1 MGSILGIGLPIII
14 VAVVVLIVLLLVM
27 GYVKAPPDTAFII
40 SGLRNKTVIGKA
52 AIRIPFFERIDKV
65 SLKLIPID
73 VKTSSAV
80 PTADYI
86 NIRVDAVVNVK
97 VSDDPNKLK
106 LAAQNFLNQ
115 KPEYIAMV
123 AREVLEGNMR
133 EIVGQ
138 MRLEEMVSD
147 RQKFAEQV
155 KTNAEPD
162 LAGMGL
168 DVISFNVQN
177 FIDDNQ
183 VIENLGVDNI
193 VQISKNAAVSRANA
207 EKEIA
212 VAQAQAAKEANDAKV
227 ASELEIANAKAKA
240 AKEKAIVQAQA
251 SKEAQEA
258 QIAAD
263 TQIALKQN
271 ELDIQKAE
279 LQREVD
285 TKQAIADA
293 AKGIQ
298 SEEQRK
304 VKEIATANANLA
316 RQEKE
321 IELKERE
328 VAIKEKALEAEVK
341 KTAEARKYAA
351 EQEADARLYQ
361 IQKNS
366 EAELFERAK
375 QAEAAQIEA
384 ERRAEA
390 TKAESEARKI
400 AMENEAA
407 GIAAKGKAEAEAIQ
421 AKALAEAEGILKKA
435 EAMKQYGEAA
445 QMDMQ
450 LQAIKTYF
458 EQLPA
463 IAEAVGKGYSGVDK
477 IVMLGGESSK
487 LSGDIINNVTQISE
501 GLSQSLGM
509 DLKSLISG
517 VIGGRMAANTPGG
530 NVTVNVE
537 PNTEV

>member
-407 GIAAKGKAEAEAIQ
+407 GIAAKGRAEAEAIQ

-537 PNTEV
+537 PNTEA